1 MLEIGSWMEKFV
13 ARAQETFGDN
23 LHFAGLQGSY
33 GRGEATEESDIDV
46 VVILERMALE
56 ELEQYGAML
65 ADLEEREKVCGFFSD
80 RGTLLSW
87 DRADLFQFY
96 YDTIPV
102 LGSLDYLRPLIRP
115 EDVRR
120 AILTGACNLYHMGVH
135 NVLHRGDGEC
145 VKGLYKGAGFV
156 MQAVHF
162 ERTGDYVRQKA
173 ALIGRL
179 PPEEGAL
186 LEAALGLR
194 GREVGTGEV
203 AALSGPLL
211 DWAARLIARYGGS
224 NA

>member
-1 MLEIGSWMEKFV
+1 
-13 ARAQETFGDN
+13 
-23 LHFAGLQGSY
+23 
-33 GRGEATEESDIDV
+33 
-46 VVILERMALE
+46 
-56 ELEQYGAML
+56 
-65 ADLEEREKVCGFFSD
+65 
-80 RGTLLSW
+80 
-87 DRADLFQFY
+87 
-96 YDTIPV
+96 
-102 LGSLDYLRPLIRP
+102 
-115 EDVRR
+115 
-120 AILTGACNLYHMGVH
+120 
-135 NVLHRGDGEC
+135 
-145 VKGLYKGAGFV
+145 